1 MKRMIYTV
9 SADTY
14 DEEVAERIYQ
24 ILERVIIAERLSCTC
39 GQTSE
44 PEDDE

>member
-1 MKRMIYTV
+1 MSRMVYTV
-9 SADTY
+9 SVDTY
-14 DEEVAERIYQ
+14 DEQVAQRVYE

-44 PEDDE
+44 PEDEE